1 MCLSHFGWDTW
12 LCRTHPLP
20 LFKTQTLGRPAIL
33 LLPHPHTQGSG
44 LGVCLQPPG
53 GSSSSS
59 AAATAA
65 AAQSC
70 QLPTFLSFSAAAIPV
85 GSPTSQLSCPAL
97 LLGSFSATTAGLPPS
112 LVDTITSPFPPST
125 PPGAVIGG
133 PGATLYYGCSCGS
146 GASLVVSGNITVSCV
161 SNPSAG
167 GGGTQDS
174 KYILAIVL
182 VAVLPM
188 AVIALGTFVFIK

>member
-1 MCLSHFGWDTW
+1 MPRPSPACCLPFQNPDVGQPCDPSS
-12 LCRTHPLP
+12 LPTH
-20 LFKTQTLGRPAIL
+20 IM
-33 LLPHPHTQGSG
+33 QGSG

-53 GSSSSS
+53 GSSSS
-59 AAATAA
+59 AVATA

-70 QLPTFLSFSAAAIPV
+70 QLPPFLSFSAAAIPI

-97 LLGSFSATTAGLPPS
+97 LLGSFSSTTASLPPS

-146 GASLVVSGNITVSCV
+146 GASLVVLGNITASCV
-161 SNPSAG
+161 GNPSAG